1 MALGKPLSSSSALGV
16 FCLESW
22 SGDLRHRET
31 VRPLLDVLSDQSG
44 LRFIHR
50 VVDSRAQLIDYLTRW
65 PGLGA
70 YRLCYLACHGSAG
83 TIYLGSDSLM
93 LSELADELE
102 HLGVDLSGRTLYLG
116 SCSVM
121 AAPRSVLADLR
132 DRTGLTCVCGYAD
145 EKGVDWLE
153 SAAFELLLFQ
163 ALALSKYA
171 QHRYALRDLVAQH
184 SQMARRLQFKV
195 DPALPPAKRK
205 TARS

>member
-1 MALGKPLSSSSALGV
+1 MAVGKRLSDSSALGV

-22 SGDLRHRET
+22 SGDLRNRDT
-31 VRPLLDVLSDQSG
+31 VRPLLEVLADQSG

-50 VVDSRAQLIDYLTRW
+50 VVDSGAQLIDYLTRW
-65 PGLGA
+65 PA
-70 YRLCYLACHGSAG
+70 YAAYDVCYLACHGSAG
-83 TIYLGSDSLM
+83 TIYLGADSLT

-102 HLGVDLSGRTLYLG
+102 RAGADLSGRTLYLG

-121 AAPRSVLADLR
+121 ATQRSVLTDLR

-163 ALALSKYA
+163 ALAITKYA

-184 SQMARRLQFKV
+184 PQMARRLQFKV
-195 DPALPPAKRK
+195 DPPLPPRKRK
-205 TARS
+205 AGRP